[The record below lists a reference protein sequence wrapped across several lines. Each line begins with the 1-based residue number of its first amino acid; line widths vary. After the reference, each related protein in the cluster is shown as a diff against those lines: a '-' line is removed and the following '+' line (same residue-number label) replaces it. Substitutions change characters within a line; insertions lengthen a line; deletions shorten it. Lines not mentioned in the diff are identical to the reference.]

1 MPHEDACVNCHV
13 SIPFLVS
20 EISILILSSTY
31 LDPQKLNLA
40 LLSDPPLPDFG
51 RKFYQR
57 FEDVLT
63 VNYES
68 NG

>member
-1 MPHEDACVNCHV
+1 VSHEDACVNRHV

-20 EISILILSSTY
+20 EISILTLSSTY

-40 LLSDPPLPDFG
+40 LLSHPSLPDFG
-51 RKFYQR
+51 RNFYQR